1 MKPIQKKL
9 VITAGVLV
17 ALLAVHFG
25 LSAVAEL
32 WYGTT
37 VKNLW
42 ALNTPFFLRVFWPF
56 VLLLLIG
63 GYGAL
68 MFSNGSEKA
77 GSFLV
82 GVAVL
87 GVLGSFIPGSPTVS
101 AANRSGF
108 EAKQTYLSN
117 VRVTTD
123 AHPEYLERP
132 NFVQAAKIITET
144 VNDSTV
150 GGFTQAQYTVA
161 NGEPAW
167 CVGVLSIKDGR
178 GRQYVNGVRCL
189 NSENKV
195 EKAEFK
201 GRVPS
206 MNGSFS
212 TNLRKQIA
220 EAKPGMSINEMD
232 VRYAIVGNK
241 AISVASV
248 TRIARDAYTP
258 HQVPGG
264 VFVFDETGAMEY
276 REEVKSGDFDFAVL
290 PYSIA
295 EEVRSALNT
304 RAGYWCMNHLT
315 KAKCTKKNQALE
327 DTQHVAG
334 AVQQGDVN
342 AENYSEFVLHRAN
355 GTIGMVTPLTMY
367 GKGRNVVAYLDVDA
381 DTLKANQMPK
391 ATLYEGVMEVSNRLL
406 AQTITPAYTA
416 DITWITEIGGASD
429 MASGSRIYEV
439 TPTKAG
445 EVVATI
451 GTATNPQYKVTVA
464 ASVKDDSLDFT
475 WCISDLNTGKQIECR
490 SRANGEAAI
499 GTLRG
504 IASQSPAG
512 VTTETEETKVSKE
525 FDVSELSVEELQKLI
540 NDAAKELADR

>member
-1 MKPIQKKL
+1 
-9 VITAGVLV
+9 
-17 ALLAVHFG
+17 
-25 LSAVAEL
+25 
-32 WYGTT
+32 
-37 VKNLW
+37 
-42 ALNTPFFLRVFWPF
+42 
-56 VLLLLIG
+56 
-63 GYGAL
+63 
-68 MFSNGSEKA
+68 
-77 GSFLV
+77 
-82 GVAVL
+82 
-87 GVLGSFIPGSPTVS
+87 
-101 AANRSGF
+101 
-108 EAKQTYLSN
+108 
-117 VRVTTD
+117 
-123 AHPEYLERP
+123 
-132 NFVQAAKIITET
+132 
-144 VNDSTV
+144 
-150 GGFTQAQYTVA
+150 
-161 NGEPAW
+161 
-167 CVGVLSIKDGR
+167 
-178 GRQYVNGVRCL
+178 
-189 NSENKV
+189 
-195 EKAEFK
+195 
-201 GRVPS
+201 
-206 MNGSFS
+206 
-212 TNLRKQIA
+212 
-220 EAKPGMSINEMD
+220 
-232 VRYAIVGNK
+232 
-241 AISVASV
+241 
-248 TRIARDAYTP
+248 
-258 HQVPGG
+258 
-264 VFVFDETGAMEY
+264 VFVFDESGAMEY
-276 REEVKSGDFDFAVL
+276 REEVKSGDFEFAVL

-295 EEVRSALNT
+295 EEVRGALNT

-315 KAKCTKKNQALE
+315 KAKCAKKNQALE

-334 AVQQGDVN
+334 QAQQGDVN

-416 DITWITEIGGASD
+416 DITWITEVGGASD
-429 MASGSRIYEV
+429 VASGSRIYEV

-525 FDVSELSVEELQKLI
+525 FDVSELSVDELQQLI